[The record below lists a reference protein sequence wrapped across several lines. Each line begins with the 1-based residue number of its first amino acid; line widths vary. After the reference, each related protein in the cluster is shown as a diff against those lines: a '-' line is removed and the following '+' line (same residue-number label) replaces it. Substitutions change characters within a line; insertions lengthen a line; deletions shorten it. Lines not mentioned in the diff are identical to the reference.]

1 MNSQKLYALT
11 ALFDTPDQ
19 IMKAAERV
27 SGEYK
32 KYDVNTPYPVHGMD
46 DAMKLTPSKIGYF
59 TISVGLACMSLM
71 LYFIY
76 WTNNV
81 DYPQIIGGKP
91 FFAFPAY
98 VPIMFE
104 ITILTGAVLSVVM
117 MISIL
122 FKFPNNAHPLHDS
135 GYMKDVSS
143 DKYGIYIEAKDNN
156 FEYSKVENLYNEL
169 GASKI
174 TPVYYDDDELNWK
187 PKTWEPKFVVGI
199 VGLALF
205 TSFSVYMHM
214 NKVLFLPPFNWMMDQ
229 PRADYGEES
238 NFFDDGYAMRVA
250 PVGTIARGF
259 IPYQYESPDSAGL
272 YMSNPTVA
280 TKENLELGQRKF
292 LTYCSPCHGN
302 LAEGASRLRG
312 QMPPGP
318 DLRTEFYQNYEDGKL
333 YHTITKGK
341 GIMSGYEA
349 QITREERWAIINYI
363 RVLQKAYGVPASVTE
378 EMTDTEEMAKNNEN
392 NQEASE

>member
-1 MNSQKLYALT
+1 MNNQKLYALT

-19 IMKAAERV
+19 IMKAADRV
-27 SGEYK
+27 SGEYTN
-32 KYDVNTPYPVHGMD
+32 YDVNTPYPVHGMD
-46 DAMKLTPSKIGYF
+46 DVMKLTPSKIGYF
-59 TISVGLACMSLM
+59 TISVGLTCMSLM

-91 FFAFPAY
+91 FFAFPTY

-104 ITILTGAVLSVVM
+104 ITILTGAVLSVLM

-135 GYMKDVSS
+135 GYMKNVAS
-143 DKYGIYIEAKDNN
+143 DKYGIYVEAKDKN
-156 FEYSKVENLYNEL
+156 FEYAKVEALFKEL
-169 GASKI
+169 GATSI
-174 TPVYYDDDELNWK
+174 SPVYYDEEETDWK
-187 PKTWEPKFVVGI
+187 PQTWEPKFVIGTIGI
-199 VGLALF
+199 AVF

-214 NKVLFLPPFNWMMDQ
+214 NKVLFLPPFNWMMEQ
-229 PRADYGEES
+229 PRADYGEVS
-238 NFFDDGYAMRVA
+238 NFFDDGYSMRVA
-250 PVGTIARGF
+250 PAGTIARGY
-259 IPYQYESPDSAGL
+259 IPYLFESPDSAAK
-272 YMSNPTVA
+272 YMSNPTLA
-280 TKENLELGQRKF
+280 TKENLELGQKKF

-302 LAEGASRLRG
+302 LGEGASRLKG

-318 DLRTEFYQNYEDGKL
+318 DLRSEMYQDFEDGRF

-341 GIMSGYEA
+341 GIMSGYES

-363 RVLQKAYGVPASVTE
+363 RVLQKAYGVPSTNK
-378 EMTDTEEMAKNNEN
+378 EMAENVEN

>member
-1 MNSQKLYALT
+1 MNNQKLYALT

-19 IMKAAERV
+19 IMKAADRV
-27 SGEYK
+27 SGEYTN
-32 KYDVNTPYPVHGMD
+32 YDVNTPYPVHGMD

-59 TISVGLACMSLM
+59 TISVGLTCMSLM

-91 FFAFPAY
+91 FFAFPTY

-104 ITILTGAVLSVVM
+104 ITILTGAVLSVLM
-117 MISIL
+117 MISLL

-135 GYMKDVSS
+135 GYMKKVAS
-143 DKYGIYIEAKDNN
+143 DKYGIYVEAKDKN
-156 FEYSKVENLYNEL
+156 FEYAKVEALFKEL
-169 GASKI
+169 GASSI
-174 TPVYYDDDELNWK
+174 SPVYYDEEETNWK
-187 PKTWEPKFVVGI
+187 PQTWEPKFVIGTIGI
-199 VGLALF
+199 AVF

-238 NFFDDGYAMRVA
+238 NFFDDGYSMRVA
-250 PVGTIARGF
+250 PAGTIARGY
-259 IPYQYESPDSAGL
+259 IPYQFESPDSAAK

-280 TKENLELGQRKF
+280 TKENLEIGQKKF

-302 LAEGASRLRG
+302 LGEGASRLKG

-318 DLRTEFYQNYEDGKL
+318 DLRSEMYQNFEDGRF

-363 RVLQKAYGVPASVTE
+363 RVLQKAYGVPSTNN
-378 EMTDTEEMAKNNEN
+378 EMAENVEN